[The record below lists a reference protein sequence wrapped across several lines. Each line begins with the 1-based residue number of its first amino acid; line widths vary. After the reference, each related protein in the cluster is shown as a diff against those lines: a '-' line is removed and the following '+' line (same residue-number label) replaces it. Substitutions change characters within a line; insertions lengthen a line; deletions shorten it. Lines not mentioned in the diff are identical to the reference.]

1 MEASNAFDT
10 PMSSSL
16 KLDKDEKSKDVD
28 IKRYR
33 ANQDAKCLSATS
45 ETSWLWHRRLGHM
58 HMEHLKDIS
67 SKELVRGLPKI
78 KFEKDKEFEISMMGE
93 LTFFLGLQIK
103 QSKDGI
109 FINQA
114 IYTKE
119 LLKGFDMEASN
130 AFDTPISSS
139 LKLDKDEKGKD
150 VDIKR
155 YKDEA
160 DWGVGVGELEG
171 AVVVGEGVAV
181 GVGDGD
187 VLEEGEVHD
196 AVGDGEGRE
205 LDDVD
210 DDLRVFRFEEEEV
223 INDDDSG
230 SQEEQEDRGHYARG
244 KVGCTAGL
252 RSVRLGR
259 EMFDRPGGKAGG
271 RRRGRCR
278 TGRACPGGAG
288 GQAGGRRSGSR
299 RRCSRRQ
306 APAPC
311 IDTASLQN
319 EDEADRGHYAR
330 VFVEIHIVIQKRGVD
345 FTVPAGKNP
354 IQRQIEAGHTME
366 KG

>member
-1 MEASNAFDT
+1 M
-10 PMSSSL
+10 
-16 KLDKDEKSKDVD
+16 VD
-28 IKRYR
+28 MVLGYLGVWGVGLVGVDGR
-33 ANQDAKCLSATS
+33 DG
-45 ETSWLWHRRLGHM
+45 LWITGV
-58 HMEHLKDIS
+58 D
-67 SKELVRGLPKI
+67 
-78 KFEKDKEFEISMMGE
+78 FC
-93 LTFFLGLQIK
+93 FLFRCYFTVL
-103 QSKDGI
+103 I
-109 FINQA
+109 FI
-114 IYTKE
+114 
-119 LLKGFDMEASN
+119 L
-130 AFDTPISSS
+130 PI
-139 LKLDKDEKGKD
+139 LEG
-150 VDIKR
+150 VAAVVPH
-155 YKDEA
+155 EA

-210 DDLRVFRFEEEEV
+210 GDLRVFRFEEKEV
-223 INDDDSG
+223 INDDDSD

-278 TGRACPGGAG
+278 TGRACPGCAG

-311 IDTASLQN
+311 IGTASLQS

-354 IQRQIEAGHTME
+354 TQRQIEAGHTME
-366 KG
+366 KGGGFASWACEDRRSVSSNSRTRYVATTELWNLRSVLKSCAISRKSLWKGSLRISNSVLF

>member
-1 MEASNAFDT
+1 MASQN
-10 PMSSSL
+10 PSSIYNTADNTTAQAQL
-16 KLDKDEKSKDVD
+16 KRDELINIPSNTQHYGQDPNFAQQTGDQVKTMAHGA
-28 IKRYR
+28 
-33 ANQDAKCLSATS
+33 ANIAT
-45 ETSWLWHRRLGHM
+45 GAA
-58 HMEHLKDIS
+58 
-67 SKELVRGLPKI
+67 
-78 KFEKDKEFEISMMGE
+78 
-93 LTFFLGLQIK
+93 Q
-103 QSKDGI
+103 
-109 FINQA
+109 
-114 IYTKE
+114 
-119 LLKGFDMEASN
+119 
-130 AFDTPISSS
+130 
-139 LKLDKDEKGKD
+139 
-150 VDIKR
+150 
-155 YKDEA
+155 DEA
-160 DWGVGVGELEG
+160 DRGVGVGGWAG
-171 AVVVGEGVAV
+171 AVVVGV

-210 DDLRVFRFEEEEV
+210 GDLGVFRFEEEEV

-311 IDTASLQN
+311 IGTASLQN
-319 EDEADRGHYAR
+319 EDEADRGNYAR

-354 IQRQIEAGHTME
+354 TQRQIEAGHTME
-366 KG
+366 KGGGFASWACEDRRSPLKHSRMPSDIIQTQNGTTLIFI